1 MYKPQMPRN
10 PAGISAMQLQPQHS
24 NTAPLACNPLYLGQ
38 IEPDARILYD
48 DVQQHVAKWCTA
60 GKRVSE
66 TANLPVLQHIASTE
80 G

>member
-1 MYKPQMPRN
+1 
-10 PAGISAMQLQPQHS
+10 MQLQPQHS